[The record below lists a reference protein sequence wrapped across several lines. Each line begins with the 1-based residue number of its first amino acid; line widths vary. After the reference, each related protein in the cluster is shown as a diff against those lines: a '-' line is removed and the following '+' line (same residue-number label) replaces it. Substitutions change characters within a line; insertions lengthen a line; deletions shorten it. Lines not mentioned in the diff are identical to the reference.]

1 MRTRLCGRLGIEI
14 PIVQAPM
21 AGAVGPAIAAA
32 VSNAG
37 GLGML
42 APWRLESVALRQLI
56 RDMKALTSR
65 PFAVNLNL
73 EFPQEDRLAVCLDE
87 GVPVIS
93 FFWRDPSRLMKPAK
107 AGGATVLHTVAT
119 ADDARRAVDCGV
131 DVVVAQGWEAGGH
144 VRGVV
149 TTMALVPAVV
159 DAVGDTPV
167 VAAGGIADGRGM
179 AAALMLGA
187 AGVWIGT
194 CFLAAEEAAIH
205 PEYRQ
210 RLFAASENDTI
221 YCADLFDVGWP
232 NAPHRVLRN
241 STVRNWETAG
251 RMPPGQ
257 RPGER
262 EIIATSRS
270 RGNVARY
277 QSFTAGPDLEG
288 DIEALPLW
296 AGQGVALVRKAQP
309 AAEILH
315 EITREASQVIA
326 SNAARLGASAS
337 RL

>member
-1 MRTRLCGRLGIEI
+1 M
-14 PIVQAPM
+14 
-21 AGAVGPAIAAA
+21 
-32 VSNAG
+32 
-37 GLGML
+37 
-42 APWRLESVALRQLI
+42 
-56 RDMKALTSR
+56 
-65 PFAVNLNL
+65 
-73 EFPQEDRLAVCLDE
+73 
-87 GVPVIS
+87 
-93 FFWRDPSRLMKPAK
+93 
-107 AGGATVLHTVAT
+107 LHTVAT
-119 ADDARRAVDCGV
+119 ADDARRAVDCGA

-149 TTMALVPAVV
+149 TTLALVPAVV

-194 CFLAAEEAAIH
+194 RFLAAEEAAIH
-205 PEYRQ
+205 PDYRQ
-210 RLFAASENDTI
+210 RLFAASESDTI
-221 YCADLFDVGWP
+221 YCTDLFDVGWP

-241 STVRNWETAG
+241 STVRNWEAAG

-277 QSFTAGPDLEG
+277 QSFVPGPDTEG
-288 DIEALPLW
+288 DIEALPHW
-296 AGQGVALVRKAQP
+296 AGQGVALVKKAQP

-315 EITREASQVIA
+315 EISREASQVIA
-326 SNAARLGASAS
+326 STAARL
-337 RL
+337 